1 MLIVNLS
8 ELFRKERR
16 FPKRRVF
23 SRRLRDC
30 RALFR
35 ATEEEILD
43 QRIARL
49 LKLGRS
55 SLKINS
61 TLVQVC
67 DSVGHV
73 KRIFHIMGDHDAGH
87 SKALLQPANQS
98 IDAIRYHGIEAR
110 CGLIIQYT
118 GGPANNG
125 ACETNS
131 LLHSAAQTLRHLF
144 LLALHFHHFE
154 HFLHFRTQNLW
165 IAFTRLTQ
173 WKSDVFLHGHRIEK
187 RTALEKNADL
197 FADLPELTFAH
208 SDDVLALDPNFPRVG
223 LHQSDKMFKQ
233 NTFSAAASSNNRE
246 CLTGYDLKIDATQNF
261 LLSDLFGQ
269 CAHRDHWRRPTR
281 SQRRLNRGLGRWL
294 RFDHRNAQTSTLNS
308 QLSIHYS
315 KAPSRRHSAY

>member
-16 FPKRRVF
+16 FTKRRVF

-30 RALFR
+30 RTLFR

-49 LKLGRS
+49 LKLRRS

-87 SKALLQPANQS
+87 SKALL
-98 IDAIRYHGIEAR
+98 R
-110 CGLIIQYT
+110 
-118 GGPANNG
+118 PANNG
-125 ACETNS
+125 ACKTNS
-131 LLHSAAQTLRHLF
+131 LLHSAAQTLRHFF

-173 WKSDVFLHGHRIEK
+173 WKSDVFLHAHRIEK
-187 RTALEKNADL
+187 RTALEKNAHL

-233 NTFSAAASSNNRE
+233 NAFTPAAAPND
-246 CLTGYDLKIDATQNF
+246 GKGF
-261 LLSDLFGQ
+261 
-269 CAHRDHWRRPTR
+269 
-281 SQRRLNRGLGRWL
+281 
-294 RFDHRNAQTSTLNS
+294 TS
-308 QLSIHYS
+308 
-315 KAPSRRHSAY
+315 